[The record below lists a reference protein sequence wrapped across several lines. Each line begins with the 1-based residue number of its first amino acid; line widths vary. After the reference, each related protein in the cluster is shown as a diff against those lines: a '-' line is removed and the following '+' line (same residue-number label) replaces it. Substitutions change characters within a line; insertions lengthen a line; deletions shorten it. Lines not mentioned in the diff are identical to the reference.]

1 MESTSWSSNLSL
13 PMYGA
18 QLYLVKAVHLEEK
31 SSFYIIVQTS
41 HSKVG
46 VIHKSVDISR
56 IAILPHKM
64 LLGYVMDLVVQCLVI
79 VKPIHFQPPPCQSYH
94 CKTLRKSQYQIEAF

>member
-46 VIHKSVDISR
+46 VINKSANISR

-64 LLGYVMDLVVQCLVI
+64 LLGYVMDWVLQ
-79 VKPIHFQPPPCQSYH
+79 
-94 CKTLRKSQYQIEAF
+94 

>member
-46 VIHKSVDISR
+46 VTHTSADISR
-56 IAILPHKM
+56 IAIL
-64 LLGYVMDLVVQCLVI
+64 C
-79 VKPIHFQPPPCQSYH
+79 PIIAKHSESLNNRWKLF
-94 CKTLRKSQYQIEAF
+94 KT